1 MDIALVENNDFL
13 SFLVYE
19 HDWIHILYIGV
30 TAIFFLIQLCQRI
43 TLDLFIHQVTIQKL
57 FHCQII
63 LFCFLLKQKMKKVQ
77 VLFHH

>member
-30 TAIFFLIQLCQRI
+30 TATFFLIQLCQRI
-43 TLDLFIHQVTIQKL
+43 SLDPSLFIK
-57 FHCQII
+57 
-63 LFCFLLKQKMKKVQ
+63 
-77 VLFHH
+77 